1 MGNLCIKKKGNY
13 NNLTNLINQN
23 YNGDIDYDTSIELF
37 NIDNINSREELD
49 SFKNEIIK
57 TISNLQIH
65 IKKLNKNFNK
75 YDNNIYKINEQ
86 IDLIHKDL
94 KSLIDNDKILNNK
107 IKELC

>member
-65 IKKLNKNFNK
+65 IKKLNENFNK

-86 IDLIHKDL
+86 NNLIYKDL